1 MNRCKDHYK
10 DSTNI
15 NNMNNMTATLGVF
28 ENKGHVTGVLVVT
41 MFKEDYRDRNRDLAD
56 RLSVAAQA
64 ERELRASH
72 EVRDTPDPPSLR
84 ARMWRGFENPQSST
98 WALVFYYV
106 TGFFIVVS
114 VLTNIVEVRCV
125 HRYNIK
131 YSLDTSLA
139 NQTAAKGVVMIV
151 CRIEIRKMAEC

>member
-1 MNRCKDHYK
+1 M
-10 DSTNI
+10 S
-15 NNMNNMTATLGVF
+15 AALSVF
-28 ENKGHVTGVLVVT
+28 EDKGHVTGVLVVA

-72 EVRDTPDPPSLR
+72 EVRVTPDPPTLR

-114 VLTNIVEVRCV
+114 VLTNIVEVRRV
-125 HRYNIK
+125 
-131 YSLDTSLA
+131 
-139 NQTAAKGVVMIV
+139 
-151 CRIEIRKMAEC
+151 E